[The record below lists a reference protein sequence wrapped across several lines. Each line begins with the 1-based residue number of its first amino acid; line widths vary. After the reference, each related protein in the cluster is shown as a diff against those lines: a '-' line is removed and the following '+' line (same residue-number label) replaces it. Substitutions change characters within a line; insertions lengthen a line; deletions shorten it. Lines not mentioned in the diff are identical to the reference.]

1 MGEISSNKVKGE
13 DLIEPGLS
21 SNFQTC
27 PVVCMCSANQGHI
40 HTNTHTH
47 REGGLM
53 IEKVPIRIYV
63 NRTKEFTLS
72 NKSFSI
78 KNLSSHPWKR
88 VVI

>member
-27 PVVCMCSANQGHI
+27 PVVCMCSANQAHI

-47 REGGLM
+47 GGGGDNVL
-53 IEKVPIRIYV
+53 IRIYV
-63 NRTKEFTLS
+63 NRTKRFTLS
-72 NKSFSI
+72 NKSFST
-78 KNLSSHPWKR
+78 KNLSSYPWKR